1 MNFLPTMKS
10 LLIVSCMFC
19 FLSST
24 IYFRN
29 RKLKW
34 WKQDVSDTLSNTT
47 VAQPS
52 KLQLEINRIF
62 NQINQTF
69 PKTTVNIKEKT
80 TSAKNSKVFLRNP
93 KSSYC
98 VGDHLIVQVEMFD
111 YNGNKKTYGGDY
123 LRARMFTPEFGAGS
137 SGKIEDFQNGTYHV
151 HFTLFWEGKIDISIF
166 IIHPSEAS
174 SALWR
179 FRNQWHGYIDHLGK
193 FTRHQ
198 EVQEAECGF
207 ELDKTK
213 ELCEYKDQRDEE
225 YFYCVKPQNF
235 NCESLTDMKSWGRH
249 DKTLCTEFE
258 HSLFNASNIRVEI
271 PKDFGTISVISCN
284 NSVTEVK
291 EKCTFGMKLEYPSG
305 YVMKDVWYP
314 KTCSMLKY
322 DNLEELDTCLKWKFI
337 YLFGDSTLR
346 QWIVYFKDHIKTL
359 TQFHLYEDN
368 WAHQIF
374 HLDLK
379 RNMKITWKRHTYP
392 FITTSY
398 QSWKEERTIS
408 REIDLIRGDQRTVI
422 VLNIGVHFRAYPI
435 YHFIKRLLN
444 IRSAIERLF
453 LRSPQ
458 TKVIIKT
465 ENTGEMKKN
474 FETMSD
480 FHASI
485 HYSIM
490 EIIFTDLTVGFVN
503 GWDMT
508 NAFDS
513 NAIHPA
519 ETVIRNE
526 VQMLM
531 TYIC

>member
-1 MNFLPTMKS
+1 MKFWHRQYSRMNFLPTMKS

-284 NSVTEVK
+284 N
-291 EKCTFGMKLEYPSG
+291 
-305 YVMKDVWYP
+305 
-314 KTCSMLKY
+314 
-322 DNLEELDTCLKWKFI
+322 
-337 YLFGDSTLR
+337 
-346 QWIVYFKDHIKTL
+346 TL